1 MVKHIHAT
9 VDDKVYEELA
19 QAKGKMSWE
28 EFLQKGKE
36 KVEGWH
42 NLWAD
47 ESPFPQQMKLKLYI
61 ISWKTILKTFTEAN
75 QHFGEAV

>member
-1 MVKHIHAT
+1 MYQGYLKHTNIHTIMVKHIHAT

-36 KVEGWH
+36 KVEG
-42 NLWAD
+42 
-47 ESPFPQQMKLKLYI
+47 
-61 ISWKTILKTFTEAN
+61 
-75 QHFGEAV
+75 